1 MMQTWDYLKNLIV
14 KEFNHVYTEVNVKY
28 LMFVMNVVINFNVS
42 IILLAMLIYF
52 HMSAELNESNA

>member
-1 MMQTWDYLKNLIV
+1 MIQIWDYLNV
-14 KEFNHVYTEVNVKY
+14 QFNRVSTEILNVEY
-28 LMFVMNVVINFNVS
+28 LMFVINVVINFNVG